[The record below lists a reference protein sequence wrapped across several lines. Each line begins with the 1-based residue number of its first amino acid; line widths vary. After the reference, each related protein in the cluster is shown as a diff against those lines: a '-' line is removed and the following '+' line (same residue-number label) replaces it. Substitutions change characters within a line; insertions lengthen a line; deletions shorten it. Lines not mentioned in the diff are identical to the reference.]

1 MGAKGTPQ
9 QTRLGDE
16 AWVGRIGFA
25 ALKGRLPLRW
35 PAPADTPP
43 CPKRRMRSAYV
54 YPGWQRLLEETTWEG
69 LSLFELLLYLV
80 DFSPLRPVL
89 AQLMGWRNDRG
100 FPPYDPLSI
109 FLLKL
114 WQLSQGWNRSQV
126 IHNLGLPAYAQL
138 AAAMGFGEHSPT
150 EGGLRYIESR
160 LGEQSE
166 ASGEGI
172 QVQREGGEPYSV
184 AVQGLNE
191 LIVQSVGLL
200 QQAGVIREAA
210 WQQALVCP
218 DGQLHLAAS
227 RMRCASVRAECYQP
241 RPRRCAAREKGKR
254 GCACEERECDLAC
267 RYATPRDPQARFV
280 WYSASNQRPDNPN
293 QAVDPKKQQ
302 AGRGQGVYGYRSLA
316 LQWCDPQQRFSL
328 TLLADYQPA
337 NLPELPFATAQLLQ
351 LPGCYPSLQVGWVAG
366 DAAFGWEPFLLA
378 VRNPLRARRVVDL
391 RTHDCDQDQTG
402 WLLRGYDDRGRPLC
416 PFGYGMKANGYDPQQ
431 RRQKWTCRKACQ
443 KNLSPQVAVPQTVY
457 PPPECPYQD
466 GASEQ
471 GLVVNL
477 GERFA
482 DGSMRLLRDLPVGSP
497 AWKRCYHQGRNAA
510 EARNACQQRL
520 GLKRMPVYGYPRGKT
535 AIFLADVWR
544 NLSTLARL
552 IREATLA
559 GDS

>member
-80 DFSPLRPVL
+80 DFNPMRPVL

-100 FPPYDPLSI
+100 YPPYDPLSI

-138 AAAMGFGEHSPT
+138 AAAMGFGQHSPT

-227 RMRCASVRAECYQP
+227 RLRCASVRAECYQP
-241 RPRRCAAREKGKR
+241 RPRRCAAREKAKR

-280 WYSASNQRPDNPN
+280 WYSGSNQHPDNPN

-316 LQWCDPQQRFSL
+316 LQWCDPQMRFSL
-328 TLLADYQPA
+328 SLLCDYQAA

-391 RTHDCDQDQTG
+391 RAHDCDQDQTG

-431 RRQKWTCRKACQ
+431 RRQKWICAKACQ
-443 KNLSPQVAVPQTVY
+443 KGLPPKVAVPQTVY
-457 PPPECPYQD
+457 PPPECPYQE
-466 GASEQ
+466 GPSEQ

-535 AIFLADVWR
+535 AIFLGDVWR

-552 IREATLA
+552 IKEATLA
-559 GDS
+559 GQG